1 MTGIEAIAEMLR
13 VSTSMNKLNVLSNFI
28 GDAGYEILTK
38 TAEEKGIL
46 TLVGFDEGQTE
57 ADLSNKRLGPIDAKL
72 IARELTTGFVST
84 SMNKLNILGN
94 SIGDEGYEMLMK
106 LAEEKGML
114 TFCGFEEGQTE
125 ADLSKKNLGPVD
137 AKLIARELTTGYV
150 STSMKKIKVNECEL
164 PIDVL
169 KTGVEV
175 DLSGQILQVE
185 DAIIIA
191 ACVNVNSLMKKLI
204 IFKNN
209 LGDEGIGIITSAVEG
224 KEISLCG
231 AEPGQTDLDLSKQGL
246 GSWDALG
253 PEDAK
258 IIAWELTT
266 GFVSSSMTSV
276 NLAMNPLTYIG
287 SKYDNIEMGIK
298 AIAEAL
304 KFSSSMK
311 NAVGRYVYL
320 EIEGVEYRVYFEEAG
335 NTENG
340 IPLLC
345 QHTAGTDGRQYR
357 HILEDKTLHEKYHV
371 VSYDLPFHGR
381 SLPPT
386 EVEYWKKEWKLTKS
400 FFMQVPIQLAKA
412 LQLEKPVYMGSSIG
426 GMLAIDLAYHFPNEF
441 RAVIGLEAALAT
453 SGRER
458 MDKVPEEL
466 RTVEDQHG
474 LMRHPRTGGN
484 SNGIW
489 MYGLTGPD
497 SPEPYRREVAWVYSQ
512 GAPDVFAGD
521 IYYYDIDHDLR
532 GKAQEIDTSIL
543 DVYLLTGEY
552 DWSATPELTEEL
564 AKCIKGC
571 YYQKMD
577 GIGHFPMTE
586 NPKQFMK
593 YLSPVLDKIVEKSN
607 VGKMSSTA
615 KSGGGKV
622 AVKSKL

>member
-1 MTGIEAIAEMLR
+1 MPSLGNVFSNLPELCSQDSEFNFNARHFTVNLTFTVGPHTYNYKMTDGHFNHDGKEEL
-13 VSTSMNKLNVLSNFI
+13 SKLSDDLFDLELSS
-28 GDAGYEILTK
+28 
-38 TAEEKGIL
+38 
-46 TLVGFDEGQTE
+46 
-57 ADLSNKRLGPIDAKL
+57 SNKGWSDFLAAMPDRYNHDLQAAELARTVKVTTSNQVANKAFRPALHRIFDVLREALHGNASSSRSGPIK
-72 IARELTTGFVST
+72 RPQRT
-84 SMNKLNILGN
+84 SQF
-94 SIGDEGYEMLMK
+94 D
-106 LAEEKGML
+106 
-114 TFCGFEEGQTE
+114 
-125 ADLSKKNLGPVD
+125 
-137 AKLIARELTTGYV
+137 
-150 STSMKKIKVNECEL
+150 
-164 PIDVL
+164 
-169 KTGVEV
+169 
-175 DLSGQILQVE
+175 
-185 DAIIIA
+185 
-191 ACVNVNSLMKKLI
+191 
-204 IFKNN
+204 
-209 LGDEGIGIITSAVEG
+209 
-224 KEISLCG
+224 
-231 AEPGQTDLDLSKQGL
+231 
-246 GSWDALG
+246 
-253 PEDAK
+253 
-258 IIAWELTT
+258 
-266 GFVSSSMTSV
+266 
-276 NLAMNPLTYIG
+276 
-287 SKYDNIEMGIK
+287 
-298 AIAEAL
+298 
-304 KFSSSMK
+304 

-357 HILEDKTLHEKYHV
+357 HILEDKTLHEKFHV